1 MGENN
6 WVNIKNV
13 EKVDHGVR
21 LIFENKVVSAEAV
34 KEQSRFIRCVF
45 KKALSEEVAVT
56 RIEYKSNASNMTP
69 DDMTSEDE
77 ELDKN
82 DFFPFKEQYNLY
94 DCFYFSSEEAFTKRG
109 AEVSVEFDLQFVKKK
124 TKW

>member
-1 MGENN
+1 M
-6 WVNIKNV
+6 
-13 EKVDHGVR
+13 
-21 LIFENKVVSAEAV
+21 
-34 KEQSRFIRCVF
+34 F

-109 AEVSVEFDLQFVKKK
+109 AEVSVEFDLQFVKIKNEMVDPAIQRK
-124 TKW
+124 YRNIMSGMDLQTWNLLML